1 MPIRCNFGSWS
12 KFVIACGKT
21 PRKSEISALARINSV
36 KARVGKKGGNN
47 KGGRYKDKNGYI
59 SIWMPEHE
67 NSRGAG
73 YIHEHRLVMSKVI
86 GRALTSGENVHHKN
100 GVRDDNRPANLE
112 LWVTSQ
118 PTGQRVSDLV
128 LFANEIIKKYGN
140 IHENPE
146 LLGEAK

>member
-1 MPIRCNFGSWS
+1 
-12 KFVIACGKT
+12 
-21 PRKSEISALARINSV
+21 
-36 KARVGKKGGNN
+36 
-47 KGGRYKDKNGYI
+47 
-59 SIWMPEHE
+59 MPEHE

-128 LFANEIIKKYGN
+128 LFANEIIKSTATFTKTQNY
-140 IHENPE
+140 
-146 LLGEAK
+146 